1 MAECETLEMR
11 MSDGNVNTVYVWQ
24 AKETRCCL
32 VLSHGMCEWALR
44 YEPLAIFLAEAGVT
58 TVAEDHRGHGKTA
71 LAAQKAGTGEL
82 SFLADKDGFNRV
94 VQDVCELIAYTKTR
108 FSGKPV
114 FLFGHSFGSLV
125 AQSVIETHGDMVDK
139 AVLCGTI
146 GPRRALIAAAN
157 VVGSLVKALEGAH
170 RKSALLYFLTF
181 GFNNAHIKGAKTP
194 FDWLSRDEAAARAY
208 ADDLLCGVQPT
219 NGFLCDIYCGL
230 RQIHRRAAIA
240 SIPKSLPVLIIAG
253 TDDPIGSR
261 GKTVRRLLAEYQ
273 RAGMT
278 RVTMKLYEGAR
289 HELLN
294 ETNRDEVMA
303 DVRSFLLEPQQT
315 LPDGGERRGSLEVET
330 RLDI

>member
-1 MAECETLEMR
+1 MAECETSQLG
-11 MSDGNVNTVYVWQ
+11 MSDGNVNTIYVWQ
-24 AKETRCCL
+24 ADQTRCCV
-32 VLSHGMCEWALR
+32 VLSHGMCEYALR
-44 YEPLAIFLAEAGVT
+44 YSSFAAFLAEAGIT

-82 SFLADKDGFNRV
+82 SFLAEADGFNRV
-94 VQDVCELIAYTKTR
+94 VQDVCELISYTKEHFPST
-108 FSGKPV
+108 PV

-125 AQSVIETHGDMVDK
+125 AQSVIEQHGDMVDK

-146 GPRRALIAAAN
+146 GPRRALIAVAN
-157 VVGSLVKALEGAH
+157 AVGSLVKALEGAH
-170 RKSALLYFLTF
+170 RKSTLLYFLTF

-208 ADDLLCGVQPT
+208 ADDPLCGVQPT
-219 NGFLCDIYCGL
+219 NGFLCDIYSGL

-240 SIPKSLPVLIIAG
+240 SIPKQLPVLIIAG

-261 GKTVRRLLAEYQ
+261 GKTVRRLFAEYQ

-294 ETNRDEVMA
+294 ETNRDEVMG
-303 DVRSFLLEPQQT
+303 DVRSFLLET
-315 LPDGGERRGSLEVET
+315 LET
-330 RLDI
+330 TEETGDAIR